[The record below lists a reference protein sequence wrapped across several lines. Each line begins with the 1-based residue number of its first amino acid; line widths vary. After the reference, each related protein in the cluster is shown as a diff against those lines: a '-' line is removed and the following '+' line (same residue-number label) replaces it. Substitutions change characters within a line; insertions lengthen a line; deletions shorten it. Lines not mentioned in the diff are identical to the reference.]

1 MKENIYNFFNIKF
14 GKSDVYIIIFLLLIS
29 SFYFKFLE
37 YLNYIKKDMIYIE
50 LTDKMLKN
58 KGLIYKKI
66 DNNTTIVISLNNHK
80 CFFNNQEDTEVE
92 YKIYKNNKLFIQ
104 GIDKISFPLKRLI
117 INSN

>member
-1 MKENIYNFFNIKF
+1 MKKKIYNFFNIKF

-58 KGLIYKKI
+58 KGLIYKK
-66 DNNTTIVISLNNHK
+66 NR
-80 CFFNNQEDTEVE
+80 Q
-92 YKIYKNNKLFIQ
+92 
-104 GIDKISFPLKRLI
+104 
-117 INSN
+117 